1 MASEPG
7 ELSREVGQRMETR
20 ASGVPALLALL
31 AVGQSLC
38 LMVVGFRLPPAT
50 RVAFFFTNSLPLDGP
65 SLPGGT
71 LLGALPF
78 AVGLALVVLRGARG
92 VAVVQKAA
100 RITAP
105 LALAFVM
112 PALFTWQLGQQRP
125 IAYLILLAAFGLST
139 ERLLRV
145 SFEELA
151 ALGAPSFVPR
161 LWDHA
166 VWVFPRASRA
176 LPMAV
181 VCLLSASYASYMG
194 FFTIRHHHLIQ
205 TTAYDLGIFDNLL
218 FNTIKGRF
226 FESPVMF
233 GPGHHNSL
241 STHAEYAMV
250 LFAPIYA
257 LAPRAETLLLIQS
270 FFLGAAAIPLYLFAR
285 TMLSA
290 LSSVVLAAAYLL
302 FAPLHGPQFYD
313 FHWLPI
319 CVFFY
324 FWLFWALATN
334 KKWLAV
340 LMVLL
345 LFALREDIAVGL
357 ALLGTFLFLTG
368 TRARF
373 GIGLAAASAVWFVID
388 KFIIMPWAGPW
399 WFDTLYVDLFADGKP
414 GYGNVVKTL
423 ISNPFYALST
433 MIRGPKLAYVL
444 HMLAPVVLL
453 PLRRLPFWLLLLPGS
468 VFTLMTTGYWPTL
481 SIAFQYTTHWV
492 PFVFGTTVLA
502 VFALRRG
509 AKGNVRV
516 ASVLG
521 ALVLC
526 TLSDSYNFGAIL
538 QRESFT
544 GGFGKVTFEMSDSA
558 RERYEDLRSVVRK
571 IPEEASVAAT
581 EYLNPHI
588 SSRKE
593 AYVFRYDV
601 GPVDYILLSDDEVAG
616 DLRNTLN
623 AKFSKEP
630 YGLFAKGKHEFFL
643 FKRGYK
649 SPETADALRHLSIRV
664 QPGHGG

>member
-1 MASEPG
+1 M
-7 ELSREVGQRMETR
+7 
-20 ASGVPALLALL
+20 
-31 AVGQSLC
+31 
-38 LMVVGFRLPPAT
+38 
-50 RVAFFFTNSLPLDGP
+50 
-65 SLPGGT
+65 
-71 LLGALPF
+71 
-78 AVGLALVVLRGARG
+78 
-92 VAVVQKAA
+92 
-100 RITAP
+100 
-105 LALAFVM
+105 
-112 PALFTWQLGQQRP
+112 
-125 IAYLILLAAFGLST
+125 
-139 ERLLRV
+139 
-145 SFEELA
+145 
-151 ALGAPSFVPR
+151 
-161 LWDHA
+161 
-166 VWVFPRASRA
+166 
-176 LPMAV
+176 
-181 VCLLSASYASYMG
+181 
-194 FFTIRHHHLIQ
+194 
-205 TTAYDLGIFDNLL
+205 
-218 FNTIKGRF
+218 
-226 FESPVMF
+226 
-233 GPGHHNSL
+233 
-241 STHAEYAMV
+241 
-250 LFAPIYA
+250 
-257 LAPRAETLLLIQS
+257 
-270 FFLGAAAIPLYLFAR
+270 
-285 TMLSA
+285 
-290 LSSVVLAAAYLL
+290 LAAAYLL

-319 CVFFY
+319 CVFLY
-324 FWLFWALATN
+324 YWLFYALATN
-334 KKWLAV
+334 KRRLAV
-340 LMVLL
+340 FMVLL

-357 ALLGTFLFLTG
+357 ALLGTFLFITG
-368 TRARF
+368 TRVRF

-399 WFDTLYVDLFADGKP
+399 WFDTMYVDLFADGKS

-433 MIRGPKLAYVL
+433 VIRGPKLSYAL

-453 PLRRLPFWLLLLPGS
+453 PLRRLPFWLLLFPGS

-502 VFALRRG
+502 VFMVRRG
-509 AKGNVRV
+509 EQGNVRV
-516 ASVLG
+516 AAVLG
-521 ALVLC
+521 ALALC
-526 TLSDSYNFGAIL
+526 TLSHSYNFGAIL

-571 IPEEASVAAT
+571 IPQEASVAAT

-601 GPVDYILLSDDEVAG
+601 GPVDYILLSDAEVAG

-649 SPETADALRHLSIRV
+649 SAETADALRHLSLHA